1 MNHLWRGTGK
11 PFKKKFNET
20 TTSFNFL
27 QEIDERKVFTSL
39 YGNFDEVNDKN
50 QWRKILLIL
59 RFLGSFEEKDPCR
72 PARQL
77 SYSKTFL
84 SMY

>member
-1 MNHLWRGTGK
+1 MPENWVSVRLDQPLSLGKLQGANFVRFVLQNH
-11 PFKKKFNET
+11 
-20 TTSFNFL
+20 
-27 QEIDERKVFTSL
+27 
-39 YGNFDEVNDKN
+39 NFDEVNDKN

-77 SYSKTFL
+77 SYSKILL